1 MVRFA
6 AAIILASAGALV
18 SAQSAALPSCVLPCF
33 SSSVSASGSAC
44 TITDIS
50 CLCKD
55 TNFQIATVKCFMSSC
70 PASDL
75 PAAEGF
81 GTSSC
86 SAVGVTIDQGAIS
99 AALAA
104 GTGSASA
111 AAASSTAAPAS
122 SAAAPASSAASAA
135 TSAAAAAS
143 SVQAS
148 ATSAAAAVTS
158 AAAAATSKAASS
170 ADKVAV
176 TGVLGFAAGL
186 VALLA

>member
-6 AAIILASAGALV
+6 AAVALASAGALV
-18 SAQSAALPSCVLPCF
+18 SAQSTALPSCVLPCF
-33 SSSVSASGSAC
+33 SSSVSASGSTC

-55 TNFQIATVKCFMSSC
+55 TKFQIATVQCFKSSC

-75 PAAEGF
+75 AAAEGF

-99 AALAA
+99 AAAAA

-111 AAASSTAAPAS
+111 DAASSTAAPTS
-122 SAAAPASSAASAA
+122 SAGSA
-135 TSAAAAAS
+135 
-143 SVQAS
+143 

-158 AAAAATSKAASS
+158 AAAAATSKATSS

-176 TGVLGFAAGL
+176 TGVLGFVAGL